1 MKTALSSHSYAR
13 YIRPGEMTQLAVVK
27 LAAEAGFE
35 GIEFTELE
43 PSREY
48 AGMSL
53 VEYARA
59 IRAEAEKY
67 GLEIVNYAFGANLY
81 KDTEEEREAEIKR
94 ICDGID
100 IAAELGA
107 KFFRHDIC
115 HSHFHNGRSLT
126 YDQMLPVLSYCVRK
140 ITDYAATKG
149 IKTCTENH
157 GCLSQDS
164 ERLEKLYTAVDH
176 PNFGILIDMGNFVFA
191 DEDCTK
197 AVARLAP
204 YAIHVHAKDFL
215 IRPFGKN
222 PGGWGTTRGCNYTR
236 GTVVG
241 EGDINVKQCIAIL
254 KKAGYEG
261 YLAMEYEGFEDCP
274 TGIARGLENIKSYLA
289 EV

>member
-1 MKTALSSHSYAR
+1 MKTAVSSHSYKQ
-13 YIRPGEMTQLAVVK
+13 YIVEGKMTQLDVIRYAS
-27 LAAEAGFE
+27 EAGFD
-35 GIEFTELE
+35 GVEFTELE
-43 PSREY
+43 PSGEY
-48 AGMSL
+48 AGLSL
-53 VEYARA
+53 AEYARV

-67 GLEIVNYAFGANLY
+67 GMEIVNYAFGANLY
-81 KDTEEEREAEIKR
+81 KDSEEEREEEIKR
-94 ICDGID
+94 ICEGID

-115 HSHFHNGRSLT
+115 YSHVHNGRVLT

-140 ITDYAATKG
+140 IADYAATKG

-157 GCLSQDS
+157 GALSQDS

-176 PNFGILIDMGNFVFA
+176 PNFGILIDMGNFVIA

-204 YAIHVHAKDFL
+204 YAIHVHAKDFF
-215 IRPFGKN
+215 IRKFGHN
-222 PGGWGTTRGCNYTR
+222 PGGWGTTRGCNYVR

-241 EGDINVKQCIAIL
+241 EGDIGVKQCIAIL
-254 KKAGYEG
+254 KKAGYDG
-261 YLAMEYEGFEDCP
+261 YLSMEYEGLEDCIS
-274 TGIARGLENIKSYLA
+274 GIGRGLANIKNYLS